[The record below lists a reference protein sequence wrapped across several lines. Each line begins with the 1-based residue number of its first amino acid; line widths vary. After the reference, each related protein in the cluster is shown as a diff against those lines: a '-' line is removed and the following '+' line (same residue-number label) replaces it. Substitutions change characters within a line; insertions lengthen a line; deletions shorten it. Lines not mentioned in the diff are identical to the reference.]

1 MSKLKDLYN
10 RKYIN
15 ETWAPIE
22 LRPYAMHTNAYDDT
36 YRLLKQN
43 LITGSILELGC
54 GSGKL
59 AVALAEYGYNV
70 IGYDLSDVRIKL
82 ANAVTK
88 SKYPHLSAKLNFI
101 SGDIDDVIPGERE
114 GFDCTILCAVL
125 EHVPDP
131 FTLLRQCFERTRDNG
146 YIIVSVPNAA
156 YLKHIISL
164 LNGRVPKTGTP
175 NRNMSYWEEHGWD
188 GGHFHY
194 FTKTELSNALTH
206 VGFFPLEWTSDGRF
220 AKLRRWS
227 TLLSGELTVIA
238 QKKN

>member
-43 LITGSILELGC
+43 LITGNILELGC

-101 SGDIDDVIPGERE
+101 SGDIDDIIPGERRVL
-114 GFDCTILCAVL
+114 IVQYCAL
-125 EHVPDP
+125 FSSMCQIRLHCLD
-131 FTLLRQCFERTRDNG
+131 
-146 YIIVSVPNAA
+146 SA
-156 YLKHIISL
+156 LKGQEITAISL
-164 LNGRVPKTGTP
+164 FRCL
-175 NRNMSYWEEHGWD
+175 MLHI
-188 GGHFHY
+188 
-194 FTKTELSNALTH
+194 SNT
-206 VGFFPLEWTSDGRF
+206 
-220 AKLRRWS
+220 
-227 TLLSGELTVIA
+227 
-238 QKKN
+238 